1 MVNGVAVQPESRRGV
16 QELRLEECTKR
27 EELRCR
33 AERQELMSSTSD
45 TGTGWGQVKDLDASS
60 MQQAGTGC
68 RERQTRLEIK
78 ITAEDFSCSRV

>member
-33 AERQELMSSTSD
+33 AERQELMSGTSD
-45 TGTGWGQVKDLDASS
+45 TGTVWGQVEHLGASR
-60 MQQAGTGC
+60 MQQSVC
-68 RERQTRLEIK
+68 RLPREANENRDKNQG
-78 ITAEDFSCSRV
+78 

>member
-33 AERQELMSSTSD
+33 AERQELMSEES
-45 TGTGWGQVKDLDASS
+45 GV
-60 MQQAGTGC
+60 
-68 RERQTRLEIK
+68 ERVDEWYERHRHCVGSGRTPR
-78 ITAEDFSCSRV
+78 R